1 MKTVRCVFGTDVG
14 GRSYSFNVDNDNVKV
29 GDILESKDYKSK
41 LLVVSI
47 EDRVY
52 NNFDFRTGK
61 LGEGSGVIKVLPSDT
76 KILRKKEENEEK
88 ELF

>member
-47 EDRVY
+47 EDQVY

-61 LGEGSGVIKVLPSDT
+61 LGEGSGVLT
-76 KILRKKEENEEK
+76 
-88 ELF
+88 